1 MLKEDIIK
9 EIQRLR
15 DMNLSY
21 QKIADSLN
29 ERKISTI
36 SGRSKWNKGSV
47 SRMLVIRIDA
57 TKNNQAKSNMPNK
70 LNRVKQDSGDEL
82 SKVKHQKEELAKELK
97 QVKQTNS
104 DLQNKLNR
112 VKQDSG
118 DELSKV
124 KHQKEELAKE
134 LKQVKQTNSDLQNK
148 LNRVKQDTDE
158 LSKVKHQREELAKEN
173 SENNFPILLLELMK
187 TIIPFY
193 FIHNKYMK

>member
-112 VKQDSG
+112 VKQD
-118 DELSKV
+118 
-124 KHQKEELAKE
+124 
-134 LKQVKQTNSDLQNK
+134 
-148 LNRVKQDTDE
+148 TDE